1 MDLQYLYMDLQQY
14 PILKITKINTPVTA
28 ALCVS
33 LPFPSNAPVSIY
45 FLALSHAPPALFKNN
60 AYNIPTQ
67 VENIKNAQIPI
78 K

>member
-1 MDLQYLYMDLQQY
+1 MDLQYLYMDLQLY
-14 PILKITKINTPVTA
+14 PICCKKINTPVTA

-78 K
+78 